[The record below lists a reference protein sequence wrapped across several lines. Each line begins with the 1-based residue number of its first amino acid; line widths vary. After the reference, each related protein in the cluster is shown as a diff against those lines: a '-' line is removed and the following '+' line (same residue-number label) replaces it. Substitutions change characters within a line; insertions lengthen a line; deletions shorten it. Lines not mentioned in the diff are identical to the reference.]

1 MTYREIFDAAIG
13 DPPPTSIDLDGVILR
28 QRRLVRTRR
37 LGAYASAAGG
47 VLALVLGAGLVVDR
61 PDMQPAASATASRP
75 PHRKSNQLLL
85 TEAAERYQG
94 GVAVA
99 FVARAPGVRWVPL
112 TAVSR
117 DVLPTAPAG
126 DAPVGGAYEDYR
138 NVGFSVHAY
147 PVDPTGAF
155 SNELSALALA
165 EPQPGMNRDV
175 MDCGKQTVDSCGL
188 SAGPDGARVRETARV
203 MEAARVREAVGDGD
217 VIHIRRVDVLHPDGT
232 WIRFSL
238 HSRDGRFVLTPEQL
252 RDLALD
258 PAARPAW

>member
-13 DPPPTSIDLDGVILR
+13 DAPPSSIDLDGVILR

-61 PDMQPAASATASRP
+61 PDMQAAAPASASRP
-75 PHRKSNQLLL
+75 PHRKSNQNLP

-94 GVAVA
+94 GVAA
-99 FVARAPGVRWVPL
+99 ALVARAPGVRWVQPA
-112 TAVSR
+112 AVGR
-117 DVLPTAPAG
+117 GVLPTAPAR
-126 DAPVGGAYEDYR
+126 DAPVGGASEDFR
-138 NVGFSVHAY
+138 NVGFSVRTY

-155 SNELSALALA
+155 SNDLSVLALA
-165 EPQPGMNRDV
+165 EPQPGLNRDV
-175 MDCGKQTVDSCGL
+175 MDCGKQIVDSCGL
-188 SAGPDGARVRETARV
+188 STGPDGARVREVAYV
-203 MEAARVREAVGDGD
+203 VEASGGGD
-217 VIHIRRVDVLHPDGT
+217 VRHYRRVDVLYPDGT
-232 WIRFSL
+232 WIRIWL
-238 HSRDGRFVLTPEQL
+238 HSDDGRFVLTPEQL

>member
-13 DPPPTSIDLDGVILR
+13 DAPPSSIDLDGVILR

-61 PDMQPAASATASRP
+61 PDMQPAGPVSASRP
-75 PHRKSNQLLL
+75 PYRKSNQFLPSD
-85 TEAAERYQG
+85 AAERYQRG
-94 GVAVA
+94 MAA
-99 FVARAPGVRWVPL
+99 ALAARAPGVRWVPL
-112 TAVSR
+112 TAVGR
-117 DVLPTAPAG
+117 GALPTAPAG
-126 DAPVGGAYEDYR
+126 DVPVGGAYEDYR

-147 PVDPTGAF
+147 PLDPAGAF

-165 EPQPGMNRDV
+165 EAQPGRNRDV
-175 MDCGKQTVDSCGL
+175 MDCGKQTADSCGL
-188 SAGPDGARVRETARV
+188 SAGPDGARVREIARV
-203 MEAARVREAVGDGD
+203 IRAVGGGD
-217 VIHIRRVDVLHPDGT
+217 VIHFRGVDVLHRDGT
-232 WIRFSL
+232 WIKISL